1 MKDIVRNVR
10 AAAKEI
16 NHGNKKTLNNL
27 LIIIINLQYLVFLT
41 EA

>member
-16 NHGNKKTLNNL
+16 NHGNKETLNNL
-27 LIIIINLQYLVFLT
+27 YQSTVPSVFN
-41 EA
+41 